1 MKDIRMKTVLT
12 YGTFDLF
19 HIGHVKMLQR
29 LSELGD
35 RLIVG
40 VSTDAFNEIKGK
52 QALFP
57 YNQRAEIVSSNRY
70 VDLVIPE
77 NSWEQK
83 IEDIKKYDVDVFAI
97 GEDWQGKFDFLQEYC
112 EVQYL
117 PRTEDISSSLVREV
131 LKGINSTQIEQI
143 RAALDI
149 LQRVVKDLS

>member
-1 MKDIRMKTVLT
+1 MKTILT

-40 VSTDAFNEIKGK
+40 VSTDSFNEIKGK

-57 YNQRAEIVSSNRY
+57 YDQRAEIVSSSKY

-83 IEDIKKYDVDVFAI
+83 IEDIKTYDVDIFAI
-97 GEDWQGKFDFLQEYC
+97 GEDWQGKFDYLLEYC
-112 EVQYL
+112 DVQYL

-131 LKGINSTQIEQI
+131 LKGINATQIEQI

>member
-1 MKDIRMKTVLT
+1 
-12 YGTFDLF
+12 
-19 HIGHVKMLQR
+19 
-29 LSELGD
+29 
-35 RLIVG
+35 
-40 VSTDAFNEIKGK
+40 
-52 QALFP
+52 
-57 YNQRAEIVSSNRY
+57 
-70 VDLVIPE
+70 VIPE